1 MKKIIV
7 NAQWQGGGDLV
18 TYAGANELINMYLK
32 GLLFERLPVT
42 TDQHDMFVK
51 KNGIKGFDAL
61 RKQMRSAYD
70 HLIKDAPDTLLTLGG
85 GCDADVP
92 EIVYLSE
99 KYRGDL
105 TVIWLDA
112 HGDLNTP
119 GESASSLFYGMPLR
133 ALMDD
138 HCFGLLEN
146 RYPLTPPQVI
156 HVGGRDFDEA
166 ETAFIK
172 ASQIAAYAVSDIRSN
187 VDTIRK
193 IAESIKTAHVYIHL
207 DLDVMDPGVFPN
219 TPLPVDGG
227 LCPQE
232 VWDIFHLVAGQ
243 TVGLGVYE
251 YAPSGTKD
259 DFVEK
264 LISFGLNR
272 SIPACRDCS
281 GSRLTACG

>member
-1 MKKIIV
+1 MAGCSWRSQHPRGV
-7 NAQWQGGGDLV
+7 RLFTVLGNAP
-18 TYAGANELINMYLK
+18 AGAD
-32 GLLFERLPVT
+32 GR
-42 TDQHDMFVK
+42 
-51 KNGIKGFDAL
+51 
-61 RKQMRSAYD
+61 
-70 HLIKDAPDTLLTLGG
+70 
-85 GCDADVP
+85 
-92 EIVYLSE
+92 
-99 KYRGDL
+99 
-105 TVIWLDA
+105 
-112 HGDLNTP
+112 
-119 GESASSLFYGMPLR
+119 SLFWP
-133 ALMDD
+133 
-138 HCFGLLEN
+138 FGK
-146 RYPLTPPQVI
+146 PI
-156 HVGGRDFDEA
+156 SIDAASGDSCGSRDFDEA

-243 TVGLGVYE
+243 TVGLGIYE

-272 SIPACRDCS
+272 SIPA
-281 GSRLTACG
+281 